1 MSLGGASGYTNFAQ
15 PSDAGLLGQPLPQFT
30 GDDPYS
36 QIMALMPGFRNPYAN
51 ASSGNALGGFDPS
64 IYARNYSSTDAVN
77 GGGGGGGAGPI
88 MGGASVGN
96 VMPGIID
103 PYDQAGQD
111 AVNKIE
117 REIVDTDDE
126 LGYLTGNTPEPMPT
140 PVNDDELGYIT
151 GADDELGYL
160 TGNSPEVMP
169 APMPA
174 PMPEDQYPYPS
185 EPMQEPMVMP
195 YEPAAYNYDQPA
207 PAPMV
212 MPYEPAAYN
221 YDQPAPAPM
230 VMPYEPA
237 AYNYDQPAP
246 APMVMPYEPA
256 AYNYDQPAPAPMAM
270 QEPMAMPYEPVS
282 YNYDQPAEPAGGDF
296 RGEMGGGDFGGG
308 LEDTGED
315 SFDSAGYAKG
325 GMVHGLLGPNPK
337 GPDDGA
343 GFLDRGEYVIRK
355 SAVKKYGRGLL
366 DMINEGKVPA
376 KKIKSLL
383 D

>member
-1 MSLGGASGYTNFAQ
+1 MSLGGRLNYVAQ
-15 PSDAGLLGQPLPQFT
+15 PSDQQVGNNAYQPLPQFT

-36 QIMALMPGFRNPYAN
+36 QIMAMMPGFRNPYAN

-64 IYARNYSSTDAVN
+64 IYARNYSSSDAVN
-77 GGGGGGGAGPI
+77 GGGGGGGGAGPI
-88 MGGASVGN
+88 MGGSSVGN

-111 AVNKIE
+111 AIDKIN

-160 TGNSPEVMP
+160 TGNSPEPTPASMP
-169 APMPA
+169 DDP
-174 PMPEDQYPYPS
+174 YPYPS

-195 YEPAAYNYDQPA
+195 YEPADYNYGP
-207 PAPMV
+207 
-212 MPYEPAAYN
+212 
-221 YDQPAPAPM
+221 
-230 VMPYEPA
+230 
-237 AYNYDQPAP
+237 
-246 APMVMPYEPA
+246 
-256 AYNYDQPAPAPMAM
+256 
-270 QEPMAMPYEPVS
+270 
-282 YNYDQPAEPAGGDF
+282 PAEPTGGDF
-296 RGEMGGGDFGGG
+296 RGEMGRESGGEMGGDFGGG
-308 LEDTGED
+308 FEDTGYGSVFAPASPGD
-315 SFDSAGYAKG
+315 FGGDFGGSDMDTSVGQMAGYAKG

-355 SAVKKYGRGLL
+355 SSVKKYGRGLL